1 MDHTEVIKALRI
13 NLWNARNELCYRCGD
28 YEDAEENCQMC
39 KYRAENKNRLLMVE
53 RRRKGE

>member
-1 MDHTEVIKALRI
+1 MDHREVIKSLRI

-28 YEDAEENCQMC
+28 YEDAEENCQKC
-39 KYRAENKNRLLMVE
+39 KYRAENKGKLLMVE